1 MEGIKFIK
9 PIKKHVVWFFIIY
22 GLIWIAPGIIVH
34 PIDFISEAIT
44 GIKYVDGWTHG
55 MMAWTGSVIIF
66 PIAFLIFM
74 GAFYLSTKER
84 SQ

>member
-1 MEGIKFIK
+1 MLSKDLSREIKFSANFFMDK
-9 PIKKHVVWFFIIY
+9 WALYYPIRKLYPVELKT
-22 GLIWIAPGIIVH
+22 
-34 PIDFISEAIT
+34 T

-66 PIAFLIFM
+66 TIAFLLFI
-74 GAFYLSTKER
+74 GVFYLSHKER